1 MPQSHAIPKAAVLR
15 LSLYLR
21 EATELQEKGVAT
33 ISSSRLAKLLGL
45 TDAQVRKDLAYFGQF
60 GHPGVGYHVVDL
72 IRELKRILGTDRM
85 WDVVLVGAGNL
96 GRALAAYQGF
106 QRQGF
111 RIVGIFDVAPAK
123 VGTRLG
129 ELAVQPMGELADTV
143 ARTGSRIAILC
154 VPPDQAQKVAD
165 QAVAA
170 GIRAI
175 LNFAPASLTVPSHVV
190 ENSVDLAIRLEQLSF
205 QLRQTSEK
213 PEG

>member
-1 MPQSHAIPKAAVLR
+1 MPQSHAIPKAAVFR

-21 EATELQEKGVAT
+21 EATELEAKEVKT
-33 ISSSRLAKLLGL
+33 ISSSRLAALLGF

-60 GHPGVGYHVVDL
+60 GRPGVGYNVTDL

-111 RIVGIFDVAPAK
+111 RIVGVFDVSPDK
-123 VGTRLG
+123 VGARVG
-129 ELAVQPMGELADTV
+129 ELTVQPMTELTGVV

-154 VPPDQAQKVAD
+154 VPPGQAQKVAD

-170 GIRAI
+170 GVRGL
-175 LNFAPASLTVPSHVV
+175 LNFAPTSIVVPPHVV
-190 ENSVDLAIRLEQLSF
+190 ENSVDLAIRLEQLTF
-205 QLRQTSEK
+205 QLHTMSEK